1 MTLCT
6 CGSAKAYAEC
16 CEPLITGAALP
27 ETAEQLMR
35 SRYSAYTQGT
45 VAYILDTTHPE
56 KRAGYTE
63 SSIRDWALNTEWLG
77 LTIHGSESQGEVSKV
92 EFTCQYKE
100 NGVVKDHH
108 EFSEF
113 RQFDGRWYFWDAEVA
128 VHHEPVRVG
137 PKVGRNDA
145 CPCGSGKKYKKCCG
159 AKAA

>member
-1 MTLCT
+1 MSQCP
-6 CGSAKAYAEC
+6 CRSGNAFADC
-16 CEPLITGAALP
+16 CEPFLTGAKQP
-27 ETAEQLMR
+27 ETGEQLMR
-35 SRYSAYTQGT
+35 SRYTAYTQSN
-45 VAYILDTTHPE
+45 VPYILDTTHPE
-56 KRAGYTE
+56 KRPGYTE
-63 SSIRDWALNTEWLG
+63 SSIRDWAQGTEWLG
-77 LTIHGSESQGEVSKV
+77 LTIHGAQNSADVSKV

-113 RQFDGRWYFWDAEVA
+113 RKVDGRWYFWDAEVA

-137 PKVGRNDA
+137 PKVGRNDV